1 MKKQEMEMDEQSIV
15 TVLKEML
22 GQDIKTQQFM
32 ETEKEALQKRDLLL
46 EQVAQRIE
54 SIKVEAPKPDLSEV
68 IAAIDNGYQKIA
80 AAIEKRPKP
89 IERFW
94 RIYLF
99 PENNVREYYRMVF
112 GRLFF
117 WTLMFT
123 VVIYIGGFIN
133 KGIDAYQANQYNKE
147 GNASIAAW
155 NEIYAQAGKSQ
166 REKMTNALTKA
177 KHDQQ

>member
-1 MKKQEMEMDEQSIV
+1 MEIDEQSIV

-32 ETEKEALQKRDLLL
+32 ETQKEALQKRDMLL
-46 EQVAQRIE
+46 EQIAQQIMN
-54 SIKVEAPKPDLSEV
+54 IKVEVPKPELSEV
-68 IAAIDNGYQKIA
+68 IVAIDDGYQKITT
-80 AAIEKRPKP
+80 AIEKRPKP

-117 WTLMFT
+117 WGLMFT
-123 VVIYIGGFIN
+123 IVIYVGGFIN
-133 KGIDAYQANQYNKE
+133 KGMDAYQAKQYNKE
-147 GNASIAAW
+147 GNACIAAW
-155 NEIYAQAGKSQ
+155 NEIYAQSGKLQ
-166 REKMTNALTKA
+166 RQKMSSALTKA
-177 KHDQQ
+177 KDEQ

>member
-1 MKKQEMEMDEQSIV
+1 MEMDEQSIV

-46 EQVAQRIE
+46 EQVVQRLE
-54 SIKVEAPKPDLSEV
+54 NIKVEAPKPNLSEV
-68 IAAIDNGYQKIA
+68 IGAINNGYEKIA

-89 IERFW
+89 IQRLW

-99 PENNVREYYRMVF
+99 PENNTREYYRMVF

-117 WTLMFT
+117 WGLMLII
-123 VVIYIGGFIN
+123 VIYVGTFIN

-147 GNASIAAW
+147 GNACIAAW
-155 NEIYAQAGKSQ
+155 NEIYAQSGKLQ
-166 REKMTNALTKA
+166 RKKMSNALTKA
-177 KHDQQ
+177 KDER